1 MSTEVNA
8 NVIKRNGV
16 EVIFDKAKIINA
28 VQKANEEVPKLH
40 QLSSYQIT
48 ALADMIANRAL
59 ESSHAVNVE
68 DIQDMVETGI
78 MEMRGYE
85 VAQKYVRYR
94 YKRELTRKSNT
105 TDDNILSLLDQI
117 NENAKQENSNKNPTI
132 NSTQRDY
139 MAGEVSK
146 DLTMRVLLPEEI
158 VKAHDEGIIHFH
170 DSDYYAQ
177 REHNCDLINLQDMLQ
192 NGTVISQTLIEK
204 PHSFFTACNVTT
216 QIVAQVASNQYGGQ
230 SFSLAHLAPFV
241 DISRQKIRNKVIE
254 ERKECGEPMDEE
266 IIRKVSERR
275 LKDEIQSGIQT
286 IQYQLITLMTC
297 NGQAP
302 FVTIFMYLDEVPEG
316 RTRDDLALIIE
327 EVMKQRMQGV
337 KNERGAWITPAF
349 PKLIY
354 VLDEDNIHE
363 DSKYWYLTEI
373 AAKCTAKRMVPDYI
387 SAKIMRQLK
396 NGNVYTCMGCRS
408 FLTVEEKQKNPD
420 GSYKFYGRFNQG
432 VVTINLVDVACSSEG
447 DFDKFWEI
455 LEDRLELCH
464 RALRCR
470 HERLL
475 GTVSDV
481 APILWQYGA
490 LVRLKKGVTI
500 DKLLY
505 DGYSTISLGYAGI
518 HEMCM
523 RMYGKPH
530 TDPEVRPFAMK
541 VMQRLN
547 DKCAEWKA
555 AENISYS
562 VYGTPM
568 ESTTYRFAKCL
579 QKRFGII
586 PGVTDKNYITNS
598 YHVHVTEEIDAFSKL
613 KFESEFQKLSPGGA
627 ISYVEVPNMKQNI
640 PAVLSVMKFIYD
652 NIMYAELNTKSDF
665 CDVCGYDGEIQ
676 IKEDENGKLIWE
688 CPNCGNRNQDKMS
701 VARRTCGY
709 IGTQFW
715 NQGRTQE
722 IKDRVLHL

>member
-48 ALADMIANRAL
+48 ALADTIANRAL
-59 ESSHAVNVE
+59 ETSHAVNVE

-158 VKAHDEGIIHFH
+158 VRAHDEGIIHFH

-266 IIRKVSERR
+266 IIRRVSERR

-363 DSKYWYLTEI
+363 DSKYWYLTEL

-432 VVTINLVDVACSSEG
+432 VVTINLIDVACSSEG

-455 LEDRLELCH
+455 LDERLELCH

-490 LVRLKKGVTI
+490 LARLKKGETI

-547 DKCAEWKA
+547 DKCAQWKA

-676 IKEDENGKLIWE
+676 IKEDENGKLVWE